1 MTLNR
6 RSALAGLALLAA
18 APSAF
23 ARPPVFAPLSADDQ
37 ALVSKAATYL
47 QGLTAAKGRFI
58 QTDARGSVTQGT
70 FLLQRPGK
78 ARFAYDPPAGLTMAS
93 NGSVVAILNTRLKTF
108 ESYPLGV
115 TPLSIFLAKE
125 IRLDRGVV
133 ISRVDRKADGFSIL
147 ARDGKR
153 QAEGQIEL
161 TFADA
166 PMQLTGWT
174 LIDAQGQPTRVQLQ
188 DFAPSGPLGNSQFE
202 LRNPYRVAPI
212 R

>member
-1 MTLNR
+1 MTTTR
-6 RSALAGLALLAA
+6 RTILAGLALLAA

-23 ARPPVFAPLSADDQ
+23 AKAPVFAPLSADDQ
-37 ALVSKAATYL
+37 ALVAKAAAYL
-47 QGLTAAKGRFI
+47 QGLAGAKGRFI

-93 NGSVVAILNTRLKTF
+93 NGSVVSILNTRLKTF

-115 TPLSIFLAKE
+115 TPLAIFLAKE

-133 ISRVDRKADGFSIL
+133 ITKVDRLSDGFTIL

-153 QAEGQIEL
+153 QAEGQIQL
-161 TFADA
+161 TFTDA
-166 PMQLTGWT
+166 PMALSGWT
-174 LIDAQGQPTRVQLQ
+174 LIDAQGQPTRVRLI
-188 DFAPSGPLGNSQFE
+188 DFAPAGPFAGDLFD
-202 LRNPYRVAPI
+202 LKNPYRIAPI